1 MKSSIK
7 KAGSE
12 DPDTTHEEKE
22 LSDFL
27 NFEISNDD
35 QFYVLWYRL
44 ANCEYSDEYKEIQHT
59 AKDETHF
66 MPSDNVELNTWALL
80 WEITNSDKP
89 HMGLGRI
96 KWMYINKIQ
105 ENAIL
110 DAGYEYTT
118 CAIQTKEWVP
128 QENDPQQKEPFEIT
142 KEVENAFRKAI
153 IDPEIAQYL
162 IQEQEDNF
170 DLSRSFK
177 GLPMLIEK
185 MKEYMRS
192 DM

>member
-1 MKSSIK
+1 MKSLKK
-7 KAGSE
+7 KAECEYPG
-12 DPDTTHEEKE
+12 TTHKEKE
-22 LSDFL
+22 LPDFL

-44 ANCEYSDEYKEIQHT
+44 ANCEYSDEYKKIQHT
-59 AKDETHF
+59 VKDATHF

-89 HMGLGRI
+89 HMGSNRI
-96 KWMYINKIQ
+96 RWMYINEIQ

-118 CAIQTKEWVP
+118 CAIQTKKCRPRVL
-128 QENDPQQKEPFEIT
+128 EPFKIT